1 MFGKIVKSGGEVNHG
16 TFPPDIYCIFDDLK
30 HIIVGFSCP
39 SSTEFQL
46 VISVF
51 HEQLIPHALLDLI
64 YVMFARLSSV
74 ADSEPVA
81 NYKHG

>member
-1 MFGKIVKSGGEVNHG
+1 MKGLRQKVKYSRQHFEHFEDSQLRSN
-16 TFPPDIYCIFDDLK
+16 
-30 HIIVGFSCP
+30 
-39 SSTEFQL
+39 STEFQL
-46 VISVF
+46 VISTLF
-51 HEQLIPHALLDLI
+51 HEQLIPHALLHLI

>member
-1 MFGKIVKSGGEVNHG
+1 MALSPLISS
-16 TFPPDIYCIFDDLK
+16 YCIFDDLK
-30 HIIVGFSCP
+30 HIIVCFSCP

-46 VISVF
+46 VISTLF